1 MNKIIIRFYAE
12 LNDLLPP
19 SRRQKAISHSF
30 KGRPAVKDLIE
41 SLGVPHTEVDL
52 ILVNGESV
60 GFEHCLQGG
69 ETVGVYPIF
78 QSINISALTKVRP
91 EPLSELRFALDTHLG
106 KLALY
111 LRMLGF
117 DSCYSN
123 MASDEKLAA
132 ISAEEKRILLTR
144 DRGLLKRSKVLY
156 GYWLRST
163 APAAQLREVLQRF
176 GLYPLLR
183 PFQRCLRCNSVL
195 QAVSKEKVLASLP
208 PKVREYCA
216 EFHLC
221 PGCGRLYWNGT
232 HYEHMT
238 EFVKHIQN
246 ENSSVPP
253 YQDP

>member
-1 MNKIIIRFYAE
+1 MNKITIRFYAE

-19 SRRQKAISHSF
+19 SRRQKAIGNSF

-78 QSINISALTKVRP
+78 QSIDISALTKVRP
-91 EPLSELRFALDTHLG
+91 EPFSELRFALDTHLG

-117 DSCYSN
+117 DSYNSN

-195 QAVSKEKVLASLP
+195 QAVSKEKGLASLP

-246 ENSSVPP
+246 DNSSVPP